1 MANRVAITGIG
12 AYTSMGN
19 NSSEIWNNILN
30 YELGYSVHEFEDQSI
45 NARYFG
51 FLELDKKLLKKFPIK
66 IRKMLP
72 LFAKYSLLAADEAL
86 EMAFGESFDELPI
99 SKYDAGCIIGTGW
112 GGLDSSI
119 ISNNDYIESGYGHPL
134 STILGMPSVATAAVS
149 MNWQL
154 RGVQNTPVA
163 ACATGTIAIGEAY
176 QKIKNGEAKVILAGG
191 AESLKEAFNVWSI
204 DIIQALSKEQDDVTR
219 ACCPF
224 SLDRSGFVLSEGAAV
239 VCLEDYDLAKQRGAN
254 ILAEVV
260 GYSNYTDAFDM
271 TAPAEDMGARQ
282 MIIADLHKQSGV
294 SHEKID
300 YINLHGTSTPINDRN
315 ECNTIKA
322 VYGDLAYEIPMSS
335 TKSYTGHL
343 IGAAGSLET
352 ALCVKA
358 MQDKVM
364 PATVNLNNADPE
376 CDLNFVPNE
385 HVFNSELEYV
395 MNVSFGFGGTNAGL
409 LLRNV

>member
-1 MANRVAITGIG
+1 MTNRVVITGIG

-19 NSSEIWNNILN
+19 NSDEIWQNILD
-30 YELGYSVHEFEDQSI
+30 YKLGYRAHEFSDKSI

-51 FLELDKKLLKKFPIK
+51 FLDLDKKILKKFPIK

-86 EMAFGESFDELPI
+86 EMAFGESLNDMPI
-99 SKYDAGCIIGTGW
+99 SKYDAGVIIGTGW
-112 GGLDSSI
+112 GGLDASI
-119 ISNNDYIESGYGHPL
+119 ISNNDYIDSGYGHPL

-149 MNWQL
+149 MNWGF

-176 QKIKNGEAKVILAGG
+176 QKIKSGEAKVMLAGG
-191 AESLKEAFNVWSI
+191 AESLKESFNVWSI
-204 DIIQALSKEQDDVTR
+204 DVIQALSKEQDDVTR

-224 SLDRSGFVLSEGAAV
+224 SADRSGFVLSEGASV
-239 VCLEDYDLAKQRGAN
+239 VCLEDYDLAKERGAN

-260 GYSNYTDAFDM
+260 AYSNYTDAFDM
-271 TAPAEDMGARQ
+271 TAPADDMGARQ
-282 MIIADLHKQSGV
+282 MVVKELHKQSGLPLK
-294 SHEKID
+294 EID

-315 ECNTIKA
+315 ECNTIKG
-322 VYGDLAYEIPMSS
+322 VYGDEAYGIPMSS

-352 ALCVKA
+352 VLCVKA
-358 MQDKVM
+358 MKSKTI
-364 PATVNLNNADPE
+364 PATVNFNNPDPE
-376 CDLNFVPNE
+376 CDLNFIPNQ
-385 HVFNSELEYV
+385 HLTNSELEYV
-395 MNVSFGFGGTNAGL
+395 MNLSFGFGGTNAGL
-409 LLRNV
+409 LLRSE